1 MNLGVQGLKSI
12 VRLRQINSLIPM
24 IDIHSHIL
32 PAIDDGSSSVEE
44 SIDMARQAVADGIR
58 TVVATPHTLNGVY
71 YNPLDKVINHVA
83 NLREI
88 LQENRIEL
96 NLCSGSE
103 VHICA
108 GLAKKILTGEVATIN
123 NNGQYAL
130 VEFPVQAIPSG
141 SKNELFQ
148 LKLKGITPII
158 AHPERNMVFQRR
170 LEYLYDLVAMGSIVQ
185 ITAMS
190 ITGGLGEE
198 AMECAHRLLEL
209 RLAHIIATDSHSSEN
224 RPLVLSPAVEAAAEI
239 MGDIN
244 EAKEMVT
251 IRPGAILAG
260 KPVNLPDPK
269 RPRKKGWFST
279 IFSC

>member
-1 MNLGVQGLKSI
+1 
-12 VRLRQINSLIPM
+12 M
-24 IDIHSHIL
+24 IDLHSHIL

-44 SIDMARQAVADGIR
+44 SIAMAKQAVGDGIR

-83 NLREI
+83 DLCEI

-103 VHICA
+103 VHICI
-108 GLAKKILTGEVATIN
+108 GLAKKILSGEVATIN

-130 VEFPVQAIPSG
+130 IEFPVQAIPSG

-158 AHPERNMVFQRR
+158 AHPERNMVFQHQ
-170 LEYLYDLVAMGSIVQ
+170 LELLYDLVAMGSIVQ
-185 ITAMS
+185 VTAMS

-198 AMECAHRLLEL
+198 AMECAHKLLDL
-209 RLAHIIATDSHSSEN
+209 RLAHVIATDSHSPEN
-224 RPLVLSPAVEAAAEI
+224 RPPVLSQAVEVAAEI
-239 MGDIN
+239 LGNIK
-244 EAKEMVT
+244 EAEEMVT
-251 IRPGAILAG
+251 IRPDAILTG
-260 KPVNLPDPK
+260 KPVNLPERK
-269 RPRKKGWFST
+269 HPRKKKWFST
-279 IFSC
+279 IFS